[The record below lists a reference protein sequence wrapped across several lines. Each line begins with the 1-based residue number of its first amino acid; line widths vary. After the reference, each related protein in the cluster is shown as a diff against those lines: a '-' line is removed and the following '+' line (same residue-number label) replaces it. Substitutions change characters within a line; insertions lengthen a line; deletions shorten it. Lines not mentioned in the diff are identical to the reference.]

1 MSNVVEFDPY
11 ALNKDAIKEP
21 PTSIWS
27 ALRQVGPGIILAGTI
42 VGSGE
47 LLLTTRLGAKFGFTF
62 LWLILFSC
70 LIKVFVQIELGRY
83 TISAGK
89 PTLGAINE
97 LGGPRLGAHWILWW
111 WLVMILTNICPL
123 GAMTGTVGQCLNLA
137 YPTVSVDVAKALD
150 GISPHLAEMTRQRPE
165 YFWSI
170 LVCISVMMLL
180 WTGSYRRIEKITTV
194 LVVGV
199 TLLTVIATIALPA
212 TNYPIRWP
220 EVAEGLTFKAP
231 AEGIA
236 IAFGVFGVTGVGAAE
251 LFSYPYWCIEKGY
264 ARYCG
269 KREADS
275 AWERRAKGWIRVM
288 QFDAWI
294 SMVLFTVCTV
304 SFFFMGATVLY
315 PQGLH
320 PEGKDMIQTLSKMF
334 IHSFGDW
341 TRSVF
346 LVGAAAVLYKT
357 LYLGSAG
364 NARLIADFLGLSGAV
379 DYSVPIRRLKCI
391 HYLSISMPVI
401 ALALYFSIKEP
412 IWLVVIGGFTQA
424 LTIPLITAVTI
435 YFRYKKL
442 DPRLRPSKMQD
453 LCMLIAFVSISTVAV
468 FALRDQY
475 IRLMT
480 PPPA

>member
-1 MSNVVEFDPY
+1 MSNAVEFDPY
-11 ALNKDAIKEP
+11 ALNKDSIKEP
-21 PTSIWS
+21 PSSIWS

-47 LLLTTRLGAKFGFTF
+47 LLLTTSLGAKFGFTF

-70 LIKVFVQIELGRY
+70 IIKVFVQIELGRY

-137 YPTVSVDVAKALD
+137 FPTVSPDLAKMLDDV
-150 GISPHLAEMTRQRPE
+150 SPLLAETVRTRPE
-165 YFWSI
+165 HPWSV
-170 LVCISVMMLL
+170 LVCITVMALL
-180 WTGSYRRIEKITTV
+180 WTGNYKRIEKITTV
-194 LVVGV
+194 LVIGV

-212 TNYPIRWP
+212 TNFPIHWAD
-220 EVAEGLTFKAP
+220 VADGLTFKAP

-269 KREADS
+269 KCEPNPE
-275 AWERRAKGWIRVM
+275 WEHRAKGWLRVM

-304 SFFFMGATVLY
+304 SFFFMGATVLHA
-315 PQGLH
+315 QGLH
-320 PEGKDMIQTLSKMF
+320 PAGKDMILTLSRMF
-334 IHSFGDW
+334 NDSFGKW
-341 TRSVF
+341 TQPVF
-346 LVGAAAVLYKT
+346 LIGAATVLYKT

-379 DYSVPIRRLKCI
+379 DYSDPVRRFKWI

-401 ALALYFSIKEP
+401 ALALYFSFEEP
-412 IWLVVIGGFTQA
+412 KWLVVIGGFTQA

-435 YFRYKKL
+435 YFRYWKL
-442 DPRLRPSKMQD
+442 DPRLRPSKFQD
-453 LCMLIAFVSISTVAV
+453 FCMLIAFVSISIVAA
-468 FALRDQY
+468 FALRDQFD
-475 IRLMT
+475 RLLA
-480 PPPA
+480 PAPR